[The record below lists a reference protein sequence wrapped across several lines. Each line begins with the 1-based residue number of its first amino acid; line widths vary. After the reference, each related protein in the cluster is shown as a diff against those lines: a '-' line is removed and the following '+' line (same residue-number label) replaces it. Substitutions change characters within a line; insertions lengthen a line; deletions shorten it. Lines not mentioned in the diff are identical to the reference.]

1 MPITWR
7 NIESDTT
14 RGAAGL
20 MEVARRSLN
29 DGFTGLQSTLEQ
41 RNEIQDQN
49 WEARKQTNTNA
60 FLDRLAQFKTPEE
73 LAAAQASGELQA
85 LRQQYGSQVDSA
97 AIRDAE
103 SGLQQKL
110 IERLTA
116 QNQFA
121 DDTFNRNARP
131 LMDEYQGYLA
141 RRDPAGAAKFLADN
155 QLAVDE
161 SGALQSLQDLQKTL
175 FSEKMDQGQLAVSQ
189 ENLKINQRQDLRA
202 QTQFDDQMN
211 QTLLGRKVEVGVA
224 QSLQGATDLADARS
238 KYSAWADENK
248 IPQSLRTKGLQTLD
262 QGYSAATGLTPEQD
276 AQASAAALP
285 FEKDAALLEEQAKGF
300 KVFSNPEVQNITESQ
315 ALSKVLPRV
324 KGEEDD
330 TLLKIQDG
338 LKKFREKHKLSPD
351 FNLGAVLNE
360 VLSSTGKD
368 EAMWGD
374 DTLNLNKFSSNME
387 RVYGQFLRYE
397 EAQAAAKKAR
407 AQANSKKLEEQ
418 NKFRVSNIRSNL

>member
-7 NIESDTT
+7 NIESDAT

-29 DGFTGLQSTLEQ
+29 DGFGVLNKTLET

-73 LAAAQASGELQA
+73 LAAAQASGELAA
-85 LRQQYGSQVDSA
+85 LKQGFGGQVDAA

-110 IERLTA
+110 IERITA

-131 LMDEYQGYLA
+131 LMDQYQGYLA
-141 RRDPAGAAKFLADN
+141 RQDTAGAAKFLADN

-161 SGALQSLQDLQKTL
+161 SGALKNLQDLQKTL
-175 FSEKMDQGQLAVSQ
+175 FSQKIDQGQLAVSQ
-189 ENLKINQRQDLRA
+189 GNLQINRNQDLRA
-202 QTQFDDQMN
+202 QAEHDDRMN
-211 QTLLGRKVEVGVA
+211 QVLLGRAVDAGVA

-238 KYSAWADENK
+238 RYSTWAEQNN
-248 IPQSLRTKGLQTLD
+248 IPQGLRTKGLQSLD
-262 QGYSAATGLTPEQD
+262 QGYAQATGLTPEQD
-276 AQASAAALP
+276 AQASAAVLP
-285 FEKDAALLEEQAKGF
+285 YEKDATLLEEQAKGF

-330 TLLKIQDG
+330 TLAMIQDG
-338 LKKFREKHKLSPD
+338 LKKFREKHKLSD
-351 FNLGAVLNE
+351 DYNLGAVLNE
-360 VLSSTGKD
+360 VLTATGKD
-368 EAMWGD
+368 EAIIGD
-374 DTLNLNKFSSNME
+374 DTLNLSKFSSNME
-387 RVYGQFLRYE
+387 KVYGQFLRYE

-407 AQANSKKLEEQ
+407 AIANAKKLEEQ